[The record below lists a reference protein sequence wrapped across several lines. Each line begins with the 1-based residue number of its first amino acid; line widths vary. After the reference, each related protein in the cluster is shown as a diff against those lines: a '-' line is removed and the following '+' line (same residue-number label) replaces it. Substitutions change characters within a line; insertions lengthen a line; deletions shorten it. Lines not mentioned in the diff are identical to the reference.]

1 MLRLLISTFKHLKLN
16 RKETLKICSDY
27 LKGENENFEE
37 FDFVELTRYK
47 ITFTLIFADLN
58 IYEN

>member
-1 MLRLLISTFKHLKLN
+1 M
-16 RKETLKICSDY
+16 CSDY
-27 LKGENENFEE
+27 LKGEDENFEE
-37 FDFVELTRYK
+37 FKCVKLTRYT